1 MQTLTEKQTM
11 KLPSHLF
18 VSSTDGHLYDTRK
31 TDWSK
36 AEPLRKNYRYAHR
49 EIATVADLKATMRV
63 KYAWPGGYEIV
74 YATNDGATLCDKCVR
89 ENFRSIVD
97 DIKQPLGSGSGWR
110 VVASTYEAVSADCAR
125 EVSEDLLSYCDQC
138 GKEFGELA

>member
-11 KLPSHLF
+11 KLPSHLHVF
-18 VSSTDGHLYDTRK
+18 EGELFDTRK
-31 TDWSK
+31 PNWT
-36 AEPLRKNYRYAHR
+36 AQPVRKNYHHAHR

-74 YATNDGATLCDKCVR
+74 YVTNDGALLCDKCVR
-89 ENFRSIVD
+89 KNFRSIID
-97 DIKQPLGSGSGWR
+97 DIKQPVGSGSGWR